1 MSAIGSLIFCTDCG
15 NLLQESTG
23 NVDAVLVCEVCGARN
38 RDTSSTVIVSE
49 SKPSAF
55 PSTLRAKRS
64 AVQTLTAEDKQT
76 EALTQ
81 HTCAQCGRKE
91 MYYTALQLRSADEGS
106 TIFYSCVC
114 GYREVINN

>member
-1 MSAIGSLIFCTDCG
+1 MLEIEVRRFDISE
-15 NLLQESTG
+15 LQSNGLRLTF
-23 NVDAVLVCEVCGARN
+23 LS
-38 RDTSSTVIVSE
+38 DTSSTVIVSE

-114 GYREVINN
+114 GYRYACPPDPNLSIAC